1 MFQLFVALLF
11 LCCCFAWYRYN
22 WSNGVSQWDK
32 PEDVKN
38 LTDSQLGHRVM
49 PATPKGGGKS
59 DASGG
64 KSGGDS
70 GGEGDKAA
78 ELWKALKKRSNVV
91 QQWFKAPLFPATTGG
106 VQWYEYQDSRTSE
119 LFYHNETAAAFQW
132 DVPEG
137 WSPTPVDNTT
147 TNNNQNKN
155 KAKNHATQNS
165 GNSGDKWQMVTTPLG
180 RSLYYLNKETG
191 DSQWDRPLD
200 MEVASS
206 GGTTNSGGVSAMKL
220 ASTPK
225 ARNKDAAAKL
235 WYEHLV
241 PVVVNTAASCC
252 SCSACL
258 CGFGIRTHI
267 TPTFHFFC
275 LNGTQTVSSQVRIG
289 TTFHSGASDWKLA

>member
-1 MFQLFVALLF
+1 
-11 LCCCFAWYRYN
+11 
-22 WSNGVSQWDK
+22 
-32 PEDVKN
+32 
-38 LTDSQLGHRVM
+38 
-49 PATPKGGGKS
+49 
-59 DASGG
+59 
-64 KSGGDS
+64 
-70 GGEGDKAA
+70 
-78 ELWKALKKRSNVV
+78 
-91 QQWFKAPLFPATTGG
+91 
-106 VQWYEYQDSRTSE
+106 
-119 LFYHNETAAAFQW
+119 
-132 DVPEG
+132 
-137 WSPTPVDNTT
+137 VDNTT

-252 SCSACL
+252 SWSACL

-267 TPTFHFFC
+267 TPTFHSFC
-275 LNGTQTVSSQVRIG
+275 LNDTQTVSSQVRIG

>member
-1 MFQLFVALLF
+1 MLTYLFQLFVSIICFNYLL

-137 WSPTPVDNTT
+137 WSPTPVDNT
-147 TNNNQNKN
+147 NNKQNKN
-155 KAKNHATQNS
+155 QTKNHATQNS

-200 MEVASS
+200 MEAASS

-241 PVVVNTAASCC
+241 PVVVNTCC
-252 SCSACL
+252 FL
-258 CGFGIRTHI
+258 
-267 TPTFHFFC
+267 
-275 LNGTQTVSSQVRIG
+275 L
-289 TTFHSGASDWKLA
+289 LL